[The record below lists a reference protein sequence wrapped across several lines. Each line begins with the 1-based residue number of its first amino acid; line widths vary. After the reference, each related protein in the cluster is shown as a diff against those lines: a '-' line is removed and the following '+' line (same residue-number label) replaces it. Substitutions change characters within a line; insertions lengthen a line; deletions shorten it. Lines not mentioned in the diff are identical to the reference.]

1 VNNNYQI
8 VKKETINSYSDC
20 NGLSKES
27 RQLDFLASKTLTI
40 KEAEEIMSLAVEG
53 GYNYFKPEL
62 ISILPQD
69 SKIWLAREGSVCLY
83 LDMPLDEQT
92 QKDLFC
98 DEYDQITKDVLK
110 YQPNMSDMSDMSDM
124 IGMYRIWWD

>member
-8 VKKETINSYSDC
+8 VKKETINAYSDC
-20 NGLSKES
+20 NSLSKES
-27 RQLDFLASKTLTI
+27 RQLDFLASRSVTV

-53 GYNYFKPEL
+53 GYNAFKPEL

-83 LDMPLDEQT
+83 LDMPIDEQT
-92 QKDLFC
+92 QIDLQC
-98 DEYDQITKDVLK
+98 DEYDQVTKDALR
-110 YQPNMSDMSDMSDM
+110 YQPNMGDM

>member
-1 VNNNYQI
+1 MNNNYQI
-8 VKKETINSYSDC
+8 VKKETINAYSDC

-27 RQLDFLASKTLTI
+27 RQLDFLASRPVTV

-53 GYNYFKPEL
+53 GYNFFKPEL

-83 LDMPLDEQT
+83 LDVPVDEQA
-92 QKDLFC
+92 QKDLSC

-110 YQPNMSDMSDMSDM
+110 YQPNMSDM

>member
-1 VNNNYQI
+1 VNNNFQI
-8 VKKETINSYSDC
+8 VKKETINAYSDC
-20 NGLSKES
+20 NDLSKES
-27 RQLDFLASKTLTI
+27 RQLDFLASRPVTV
-40 KEAEEIMSLAVEG
+40 KEAKEIMSLAVEG
-53 GYNYFKPEL
+53 GYNDFKIEL

-69 SKIWLAREGSVCLY
+69 SKIWIAREGSVCLY

-110 YQPNMSDMSDMSDM
+110 YQPNMSDM